1 MLDCKLILIF
11 TKSFICSVVRPI
23 VIGKLVSYFIPGQTE
38 LTKIEASF
46 YGGLIIVLTFTD
58 SVYRHNYLLAT
69 GNLAIKMRTA
79 LTSLL
84 YREIFNL
91 HPAKL
96 RNTPIGKITTLITKD
111 VMTFDYF
118 IELFNDVWTGFLSTI
133 IICYSMY
140 QKIGSAMLVLLFTYT
155 LYVPW
160 QGRF

>member
-1 MLDCKLILIF
+1 MLDRKLILIF
-11 TKSFICSVVRPI
+11 TKSLICSVVRPI
-23 VIGKLVSYFIPGQTE
+23 VIGKLVSYN
-38 LTKIEASF
+38 
-46 YGGLIIVLTFTD
+46 

-140 QKIGSAMLVLLFTYT
+140 QKIGSAMLVLLCTYT

-160 QGRF
+160 QGRY